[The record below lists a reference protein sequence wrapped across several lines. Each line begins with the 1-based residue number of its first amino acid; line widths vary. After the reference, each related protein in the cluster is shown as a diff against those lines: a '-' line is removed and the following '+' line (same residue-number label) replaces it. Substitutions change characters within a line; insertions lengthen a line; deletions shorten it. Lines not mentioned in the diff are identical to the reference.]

1 MENKY
6 HFNVYYEN
14 VCVWSI
20 LAHTKWEAIDR
31 AYNRFIGL
39 YPNIIEIT
47 KAVIQSLR
55 DSDPLLH

>member
-39 YPNIIEIT
+39 YPNIIEIN
-47 KAVIQSLR
+47 LR
-55 DSDPLLH
+55 

>member
-39 YPNIIEIT
+39 YPNIDRNKFKI
-47 KAVIQSLR
+47 KLGNM
-55 DSDPLLH
+55 